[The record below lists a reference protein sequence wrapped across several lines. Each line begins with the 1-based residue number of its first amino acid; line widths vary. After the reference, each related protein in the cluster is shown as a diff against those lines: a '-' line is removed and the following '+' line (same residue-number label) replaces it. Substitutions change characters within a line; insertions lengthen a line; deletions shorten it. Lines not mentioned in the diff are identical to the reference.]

1 MGPVEALMNLL
12 EIVPVAGPQTWLGG
26 AALALAL
33 LALLVTVVVA
43 RRGARERAR
52 LEVLQRDLQTFT
64 EASVR
69 VAESLD
75 HVLRG
80 AVTPGA
86 APAAEASVSSRR
98 YLLMQARERL
108 QQGEPLDSLAS
119 SLHLCDDEKHLLRF
133 LQGEGRPRV
142 RVA

>member
-1 MGPVEALMNLL
+1 MNLL
-12 EIVPVAGPQTWLGG
+12 ELVWLARPETWLGG
-26 AALALAL
+26 AALGLAL
-33 LALLVTVVVA
+33 LALLVTVMVA
-43 RRGARERAR
+43 RRNARQRER
-52 LEVLQRDLQTFT
+52 LEALQRDLQTFT

-80 AVTPGA
+80 AVAPGA
-86 APAAEASVSSRR
+86 TPAADASVSSRR

-108 QQGEPLDSLAS
+108 QQGEPLEALAS
-119 SLHLCDDEKHLLRF
+119 SLHLCEDEKHLLQF